1 VELAGTLK
9 VNLTKVAM
17 SNFSKVIR
25 NNKPMW
31 ELAYKIR
38 VMLGTKDG
46 VLRFTSLDLN
56 DEEIGST
63 EIVY

>member
-17 SNFSKVIR
+17 SNFRKVIR
-25 NNKPMW
+25 NNKPIW
-31 ELAYKIR
+31 ELEYKIR